1 MWHIRLKKYIYEFIW
16 FLITI
21 QCMYEYNII
30 LYFFI
35 PFHRKKKAQKKNNQ
49 GYSIISFSHDKNE
62 HCQMSNIGFEEYN
75 MFSNIKK
82 VN

>member
-1 MWHIRLKKYIYEFIW
+1 
-16 FLITI
+16 
-21 QCMYEYNII
+21 MYEYNII

-49 GYSIISFSHDKNE
+49 GYSIVSFSHDKNE
-62 HCQMSNIGFEEYN
+62 HCQNNKNIVFEEYN
-75 MFSNIKK
+75 MFSNIKR